1 MNRAFLLKHY
11 FVPAAVFSLLI
22 NMLLL
27 SPSLYMLQVYDRV
40 LSSRS
45 LETLWVMTILLLAAL
60 AMMGCLE
67 LVRSR
72 LLVKSNNALDS
83 AWGPFLLSSML
94 GKAGN
99 PGVSS
104 YAYGL
109 RDLNTIKQFL
119 GGSGIFAFFDAP
131 WLPIYMFILY
141 LMHPLLFWV
150 SLAGAI
156 IMLLLT
162 IINEKATRE
171 PLDAANVAARKASRQ
186 VETALRSAET
196 VNAMGMGPAVL
207 ARWREINHEAIGL
220 QSFASN
226 RAGIISGAT
235 RFFRQALQSIMLGV
249 GAYLVIQDNL
259 SSGVMIAG
267 TILFGRAI
275 SPIESAIASWKSL
288 IEARGA
294 YDRLSAFVKS
304 LPDEQ
309 VHMQLPPPK
318 GELQLEGVSFG
329 IRQSNKSILKNI
341 GFTLSAGDT
350 LGIIGPS
357 ASGKSSLARIL
368 TGIWKPTAGIVR
380 MDGADL
386 SSWSRDEIGPHTGY
400 LPQEIELFPG
410 TIAQNIAR
418 MGVPDSG
425 KVIAAAQKT
434 GVHQMVLSMPDGYDT
449 PIGEGGT
456 VLSGG
461 QKQRIG
467 MARALYDS
475 PTLLVLDEPDSNLDT
490 EGEAALIKTLGEL
503 REAKVTTIVITH
515 KLSLLSQV
523 SRLLLMQDGALA
535 LYGPRDAVLE
545 RMSKPQPTLPSAPSN
560 QRGADKEA
568 ANA

>member
-11 FVPAAVFSLLI
+11 FIPAAIFSLLI

-72 LLVKSNNALDS
+72 LLVKSNNALDA

-94 GKAGN
+94 SKSGS
-99 PGVSS
+99 PEVST

-150 SLAGAI
+150 SLGGAL

-162 IINEKATRE
+162 IINEKATRK
-171 PLDAANVAARKASRQ
+171 PLDAASDASRKAARQ
-186 VETALRSAET
+186 VETALRSAES

-207 ARWREINHEAIGL
+207 ERWKAINHEAIGL

-226 RAGIISGAT
+226 RAGIISGST
-235 RFFRQALQSIMLGV
+235 RFFRQALQSVMLGI

-267 TILFGRAI
+267 TIMFGRAI

-288 IEARGA
+288 VEARGA

-309 VHMQLPPPK
+309 AHMPLPAPT
-318 GELQLEGVSFG
+318 GGLQLENVSFG
-329 IRQSNKSILKNI
+329 IRKSNKMILKNLN
-341 GFTLSAGDT
+341 FSLPAGDC

-357 ASGKSSLARIL
+357 ASGKSSLARVI
-368 TGIWKPTAGIVR
+368 TGVWKPSAGIVR

-386 SSWSRDEIGPHTGY
+386 ASWNRDEIGPFTGY

-418 MGVPDSG
+418 LGDPDPD
-425 KVIAAAQKT
+425 KVIVAAKKT
-434 GVHQMVLSMPDGYDT
+434 GVHQMVLAMPDGYDT
-449 PIGEGGT
+449 PIGEGGV

-467 MARALYDS
+467 LARALYGS

-490 EGEAALIKTLGEL
+490 DGEAAFIKTLEEL
-503 REAKVTTIVITH
+503 RVAKVTTIVITH
-515 KLSLLSQV
+515 KLSLLAKV
-523 SRLLLMQDGALA
+523 EKLLLMQDGALA
-535 LYGPRDAVLE
+535 LYGPRDAVFA
-545 RMSKPQPTLPSAPSN
+545 RMSKPQSALPSAPSN
-560 QRGADKEA
+560 QQTAEKEA
-568 ANA
+568 ANV